1 MKTLIGAINPVLRW
15 LLTLLIFIPVSVALE
30 VMHAPGY
37 WIFVAS
43 GLAIVPLA
51 GLMSQA
57 TEELALHLGPQI
69 GGLLNATFGNATE
82 LIITVLAV
90 QKGEVDVV
98 RAWII
103 GSIIGNVLLVLGL
116 SIFVGGRKFK
126 AQKFNEGAA
135 STQSVMLILAVV
147 TLLLPSFFFH
157 VLNHAQQLEA
167 TDRVAGFSLWVAG
180 LLILLYVS
188 NLIFSLVTHREQFCE
203 THSGAE
209 EEKPTWS
216 KTMSMVVLA
225 VATLAVALESELLVG
240 SIGPTVKAWHLSPLF
255 VGVIL
260 VPIIGNAAEHATAV
274 IMALK
279 NRVDVT
285 LNICVSSS
293 TQIALF
299 VAPLI
304 VFVYWPLHH
313 PTLLVFT
320 LFELIAAGLDGL
332 SVCYELHSS
341 ADTASIPVLM
351 LGGLDRQVDIDL
363 GRTVGADDYLLKP
376 VNPPEL
382 LRRVRRLM
390 PCA

>member
-1 MKTLIGAINPVLRW
+1 MKTIMSAINPVLRF
-15 LLTLLIFIPVSVALE
+15 LLLLLICIPVSVALK

-57 TEELALHLGPQI
+57 TEEMALHLGPQI

-82 LIITVLAV
+82 LIITLLAV
-90 QKGEVDVV
+90 QKGEIDVV
-98 RAWII
+98 KASII

-116 SIFVGGRKFK
+116 SIFVGGLKFK

-157 VLNHAQQLEA
+157 VLTHAQQLEA
-167 TDRVAGFSLWVAG
+167 NDRVAGLSLWVAG
-180 LLILLYVS
+180 LLMLLYVS

-216 KTMSMVVLA
+216 KRVSMAVLA
-225 VATLAVALESELLVG
+225 GATLAVALESELLVG
-240 SIGPTVKAWHLSPLF
+240 SIEPTVKAWHLSPLF
-255 VGVIL
+255 VGIIL

-279 NRVDVT
+279 DRVDVT

-304 VFVYWPLHH
+304 VFVSWPLHH
-313 PTLLVFT
+313 PILLVFN
-320 LFELIAAGLDGL
+320 LFEIIAVGFAAWITALIARDGDCNWFEGAQLLIVYAILAL
-332 SVCYELHSS
+332 SFYFVPL
-341 ADTASIPVLM
+341 
-351 LGGLDRQVDIDL
+351 
-363 GRTVGADDYLLKP
+363 
-376 VNPPEL
+376 
-382 LRRVRRLM
+382 
-390 PCA
+390 